1 MAAEGRQSG
10 SARDLFSEIIGQE
23 RVIRILKSAIDGA
36 HDRDSAQSQVM
47 VQSWIFTGPPG
58 SGRSNVA
65 VAFAGGLLCNERGC
79 GACHSCHM
87 VKKNSHPDLEVIRTE
102 GLSLKIDEVREI
114 IARASWE
121 PSTSRY
127 RVVVVEDAER
137 LTESAANALLKA
149 IEEPGVRTIWL
160 LCAPTIE
167 DVLPT
172 IRSRC
177 RQISLVTPTTEA
189 VAQLLVRE
197 EKVEQKIADLAA
209 RASQGH
215 IGRAR
220 FLAQEPESR
229 ARRDEVIT
237 FALNLSDVAG
247 AMSGAARVME
257 IAALEAESE
266 ASDRDEAEREE
277 LANALGVGATRKS
290 PAGSSKILKDLE
302 KEQKSRVTRAT
313 RDSIDRALLDI
324 STAYRDVLAI
334 QMGRLSGAHSTEL
347 INEHLREAIEKR
359 ALSCT
364 SEDVMRRWE
373 ALMATRQSLKF
384 NVAPLLALEALFL
397 KVRF

>member
-1 MAAEGRQSG
+1 M
-10 SARDLFSEIIGQE
+10 SALFGDIIGQE
-23 RVIRILKSAIDGA
+23 RAVEILQKAVAAAHARDG
-36 HDRDSAQSQVM
+36 SQSM
-47 VQSWIFTGPPG
+47 VQSWLFTGPPG
-58 SGRSNVA
+58 SGRSHVA
-65 VAFAGGLLCNERGC
+65 LAFAAALLCDASGC
-79 GACHSCHM
+79 GSCHSCHLAQRG
-87 VKKNSHPDLEVIRTE
+87 SHPDLEVIRTE

-121 PSTSRY
+121 PSSSRF
-127 RVVVVEDAER
+127 RVVVIEDAER

-160 LCAPTIE
+160 LCSPTVE

-177 RQISLVTPTTEA
+177 RQISLVTPSTAA
-189 VAQLLVRE
+189 VAALLIRE
-197 EKVEQKIADLAA
+197 ESAPAEIAEFAA

-220 FLAQEPESR
+220 FLVKEPESR

-237 FALNLSDVAG
+237 FALQLSDVAG
-247 AMSGAARVME
+247 AMAGAARLME
-257 IAALEAESE
+257 IAGLEAASE
-266 ASDRDEAEREE
+266 ASERDELEREE
-277 LANALGVGATRKS
+277 LATALGAGGSGKGTPS
-290 PAGSSKILKDLE
+290 GSSKALKDLE

-324 STAYRDVLAI
+324 STAYRDVLAV
-334 QMGRLSGAHSTEL
+334 QMGASGTREL
-347 INEHLREAIEKR
+347 INEHLRSEIEKR
-359 ALSCT
+359 AANSD
-364 SEDVMRRWE
+364 SEGVMQRWE
-373 ALMATRQSLKF
+373 EIMSTRRTLKF

>member
-1 MAAEGRQSG
+1 M
-10 SARDLFSEIIGQE
+10 SALFGDIIGQE
-23 RVIRILKSAIDGA
+23 RAVEILQKAVAAAHARDG
-36 HDRDSAQSQVM
+36 SQSM
-47 VQSWIFTGPPG
+47 VQSWLFTGPPG
-58 SGRSNVA
+58 SGRSHVA
-65 VAFAGGLLCNERGC
+65 LAFAAALLCDASGC
-79 GACHSCHM
+79 GSCHSCHLAQRG
-87 VKKNSHPDLEVIRTE
+87 SHPDLEVIRTE

-121 PSTSRY
+121 PSSSRF
-127 RVVVVEDAER
+127 RVVVIEDAER

-160 LCAPTIE
+160 LCSPTVE

-177 RQISLVTPTTEA
+177 RQIALVTPSTAA
-189 VAQLLVRE
+189 VAALLIRE
-197 EKVEQKIADLAA
+197 ESAPAEIAEFAA

-220 FLAQEPESR
+220 FLVKEPESR

-237 FALNLSDVAG
+237 FALQLSDVAG
-247 AMSGAARVME
+247 AMAGAARLME
-257 IAALEAESE
+257 IAGLEAASE
-266 ASDRDEAEREE
+266 ASERDELEREE
-277 LANALGVGATRKS
+277 LATALGAGGSGKGTPS
-290 PAGSSKILKDLE
+290 GSSKALKDLE

-324 STAYRDVLAI
+324 STAYRDVLAV
-334 QMGRLSGAHSTEL
+334 QMGASGAREL
-347 INEHLREAIEKR
+347 INEHLRSEIEKR
-359 ALSCT
+359 AANSD
-364 SEDVMRRWE
+364 SEGVMQRWE
-373 ALMATRQSLKF
+373 EIMSTRRTLKF